1 MAIMEPV
8 VKVFICS
15 IIASGVINF
24 VHAQTGNDA
33 KDLYT
38 YLFTNQSYN
47 ARIRPA
53 NNQSLTT
60 NISISLGL
68 VSING
73 LDEVSET
80 LTTTA
85 FLVAE
90 WYDDFLTWTP
100 SSFGNIQV
108 CAESKWNLSR
118 AM

>member
-1 MAIMEPV
+1 MAKMESV
-8 VKVFICS
+8 VPVFICT
-15 IIASGVINF
+15 ILASGVINF
-24 VHAQTGNDA
+24 VDAQTGSDA

-85 FLVAE
+85 FLIAE

-108 CAESKWNLSR
+108 CAESI
-118 AM
+118 